1 MRMAMAG
8 LLGAAL
14 IAVPVFAE
22 DSEVLKERK
31 EKFEKIKTDF
41 IKVMKKIKAAE
52 TNAQKKEIFEKEM
65 PKPDKI
71 IAKIMPLIDADP
83 KSDFALSMIEF
94 IMRHVDADSP
104 KIYEVLAAHHAKN
117 PKMKEICVYFNEGGP
132 KEAKPFLEKV
142 LAENPDKTA
151 QAYACLAL
159 GRTLVEQGQEGDK
172 KALAEGE
179 KYLDRVVK
187 EYGDVKLQDQTLGEM
202 TKGLLFELRNLAIG
216 KKAPETPSRDLKDK
230 TVKLSDYAG
239 KVVVLDIW
247 ATWCGPCRAM
257 IPHERQMVKKF
268 KDKPFALISLSV
280 DDEKEDLE
288 KFLKKEEM
296 PWVHWWQGSS
306 IGIAKEWNV
315 RFFPTI
321 YVIDAKGVIRY
332 KNIREEEL
340 EKAVETLL
348 KETDKK

>member
-151 QAYACLAL
+151 RLMPAWCWD
-159 GRTLVEQGQEGDK
+159 VPWWN
-172 KALAEGE
+172 KARKATRRL
-179 KYLDRVVK
+179 LR
-187 EYGDVKLQDQTLGEM
+187 
-202 TKGLLFELRNLAIG
+202 KG
-216 KKAPETPSRDLKDK
+216 
-230 TVKLSDYAG
+230 
-239 KVVVLDIW
+239 
-247 ATWCGPCRAM
+247 
-257 IPHERQMVKKF
+257 
-268 KDKPFALISLSV
+268 
-280 DDEKEDLE
+280 
-288 KFLKKEEM
+288 
-296 PWVHWWQGSS
+296 
-306 IGIAKEWNV
+306 
-315 RFFPTI
+315 
-321 YVIDAKGVIRY
+321 
-332 KNIREEEL
+332 KNISIEW
-340 EKAVETLL
+340 
-348 KETDKK
+348 